1 MQFEGDRLVLI
12 DQRAL
17 PFDFRLVE
25 CKSAEQVAAAI
36 RNMTVRGAPAIGVA
50 AAYGFVLGLRG
61 LKGPLSSARFL
72 ASEKGA
78 DFRRSENTAEERGP
92 FPHRRKV
99 GGKKEMDAR
108 AQKVYKLLL
117 NARPTAV
124 NLRNSIARIMCA
136 CSKARNAGEGAMAA
150 LEVAQRIDDENTVAC
165 MHIGMNGAELAQKG
179 ARMLTICNTGP
190 LACVE
195 YGTAFAVIAEAHRQ
209 GKLKM
214 AYACETRPRAQG
226 SLTSWE
232 MLRQGIPHRVV
243 VDGAAGDLMRR
254 RMVDFVVVG
263 ADRIAC
269 NGDFAN
275 KIGTYQLA
283 VLAHE
288 NRIPFY
294 VAAPMSTFDRELRS
308 GAGIEVE
315 ERDEHEVLEFRGVR
329 AYPPGTQALNR
340 AFDVTPGRYVQ
351 GFITE
356 AGVIR
361 K

>member
-1 MQFEGDRLVLI
+1 MRVSGGKAKNLARSVQFEGDRLVLI

-17 PFDFRLVE
+17 PFDFKLVE
-25 CKSAEQVAAAI
+25 CKSVEQVAAAI

-61 LKGPLSSARFL
+61 AL
-72 ASEKGA
+72 
-78 DFRRSENTAEERGP
+78 
-92 FPHRRKV
+92 

-117 NARPTAV
+117 EARPTAV
-124 NLRNSIARIMCA
+124 NLRNAIARVMSA
-136 CSKARNAGEGAMAA
+136 CTHARSANEAGLAA
-150 LEVAQRIDDENTVAC
+150 LEVAQRIDEENAVAC
-165 MHIGMNGAELAQKG
+165 MHIGMNGAELAHKD
-179 ARMLTICNTGP
+179 ARILTICNTGP

-195 YGTAFAVIAEAHRQ
+195 YGTAFAVIAGAHRL

-232 MLRQGIPHRVV
+232 MLQAGIPHRVI
-243 VDGAAGDLMRR
+243 VDGAAGDLLRR

-288 NRIPFY
+288 NAIPFY
-294 VAAPMSTFDRELRS
+294 VAAPMSTFDRELKN

-315 ERDEHEVLEFRGVR
+315 ERNEKEVLEFRGVR
-329 AYPPGTQALNR
+329 AYPQGARALNR
-340 AFDVTPGRYVQ
+340 AFDVTPGRYVR